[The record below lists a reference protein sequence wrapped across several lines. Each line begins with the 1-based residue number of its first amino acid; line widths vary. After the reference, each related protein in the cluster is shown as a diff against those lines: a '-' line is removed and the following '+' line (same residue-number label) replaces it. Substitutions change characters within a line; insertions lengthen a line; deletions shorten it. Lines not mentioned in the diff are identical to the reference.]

1 MTDERKNTGR
11 KGEDQACTY
20 LESLGHTIVARNWRS
35 GHLELDIVSTVCG
48 ELHFVEVKSRTA
60 PVVADP
66 VLNVSATKQ
75 KHMVSAAKAF
85 LNSEDRGQVAG
96 DLDICFDA
104 VTVVFHKDS
113 DRFEIEYYPKA
124 FYPIYV

>member
-1 MTDERKNTGR
+1 MTKDRQNTGR
-11 KGEDQACTY
+11 KGEDQACAY

-35 GHLELDIVSTVCG
+35 GHLELDIVTTVCG
-48 ELHFVEVKSRTA
+48 ELHFVEVKSKTA

-66 VLNVSATKQ
+66 ILNISLTKQ
-75 KHMVSAAKAF
+75 KHMVSAARDF
-85 LNSEDRGQVAG
+85 LNSGDRGLLSG
-96 DLDICFDA
+96 DMDICFDA
-104 VTVVFHKDS
+104 VTVVFHKGS